1 MSMEAPVLDPTS
13 CAICQT
19 VAGASQ
25 LHAANFSAEA
35 LNPEVFSAR
44 RLPYRVHYRMVRC
57 TTCGLVRSD
66 PVAHP
71 DLLAQLYQ
79 RSEFT
84 YAQQTEDLRRTYGRY
99 LRRLERHSA
108 HKGSL
113 LEIGCGNGFFL
124 SEALDQGYG
133 EVCGVEPSSDAI
145 SHADERVR
153 EQITCDIMRPG
164 LFAAASFDVICLFQ
178 VFDHI
183 SDPRAV
189 IEECARILRP
199 GGLILFFQH
208 NIRAVSARIL
218 GELSPIIDIEHTFLY
233 SPQTLARLCA
243 QCGLQTIDSGA
254 AFNTYSLAYL
264 LRLVPLPSALKKM
277 AIAALEKTPVGRVRL
292 RVPLGNMYL
301 VAGGS

>member
-1 MSMEAPVLDPTS
+1 MDPALRPTR

-19 VAGASQ
+19 ADNSSEV
-25 LHAANFSAEA
+25 HAANFSVEA
-35 LNPEVFSAR
+35 FNPEVFSAR
-44 RLPYRVHYRMVRC
+44 RLPDRVHYRMVRC
-57 TTCGLVRSD
+57 MSCGLVRSD
-66 PVAHP
+66 PVANP

-84 YAQQTEDLRRTYGRY
+84 YAAQTEDLRRTYGRY
-99 LRRLERHSA
+99 LRRLERHQVR
-108 HKGSL
+108 KGSL

-124 SEALDQGYG
+124 GEALDQGYA

-145 SHADERVR
+145 GHADERVR
-153 EQITCDIMRPG
+153 KHVVCDIMRPD
-164 LFAAASFDVICLFQ
+164 LFAPASFDVICLFQ

-183 SDPRAV
+183 GDPRAI

-199 GGLILFFQH
+199 GGLVLFFQH
-208 NIRAVSARIL
+208 NIRAVSARLL

-233 SPQTLARLCA
+233 SPQTLAQLCA
-243 QCGLQTIDSGA
+243 LCGLETVDSGA

-264 LRLVPLPSALKKM
+264 LRLLPLPLALKKM
-277 AIAALEKTPVGRVRL
+277 AIATMEKTPIGRVRL
-292 RVPLGNMYL
+292 DVPLGNMYL